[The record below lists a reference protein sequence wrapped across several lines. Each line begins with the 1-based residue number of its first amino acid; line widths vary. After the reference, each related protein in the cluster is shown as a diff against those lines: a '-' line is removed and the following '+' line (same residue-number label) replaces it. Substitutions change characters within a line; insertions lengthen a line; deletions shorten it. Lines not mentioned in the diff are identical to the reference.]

1 MNDGMTIE
9 YLMSRTDLNFKVHFR
24 VNSAIGAIVTKWD
37 MILTGKWI
45 LFINNAVI
53 FLHPNN
59 MPLIL
64 YLLCFKTVRLY
75 RFLVIFVFI
84 LPNQCCY
91 ESMSTIVLL
100 YVNILMYC
108 FIKRIN
114 CVLIIDLAV
123 QCTYTKCTLT
133 STAHREDLS
142 WIS

>member
-59 MPLIL
+59 MPLVL
-64 YLLCFKTVRLY
+64 CLLCYKTVRQY
-75 RFLVIFVFI
+75 KFLVILDFI

-100 YVNILMYC
+100 YVNISMYC

-123 QCTYTKCTLT
+123 QCTYTMCTLT
-133 STAHREDLS
+133 AGREDLS